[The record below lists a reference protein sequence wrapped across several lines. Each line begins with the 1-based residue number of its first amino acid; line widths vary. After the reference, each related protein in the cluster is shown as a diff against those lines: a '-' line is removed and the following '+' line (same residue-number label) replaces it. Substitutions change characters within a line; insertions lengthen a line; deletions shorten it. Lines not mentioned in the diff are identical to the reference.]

1 MRLRVFVS
9 FFPLRGPSPP
19 VSKSFSGASER
30 LRCRLIRVPPLDV
43 GFVFLSFDFD
53 VFFAVLDSSSSSSS
67 SSSSFAGSHSSATLP
82 LPVVFVVKVPFVFRK
97 TPSPHVLPILST
109 SSSCPKASFSKAP
122 TKVRVDK
129 GGVLDVCLRVDT
141 GISKSSLSLK
151 AKQSAEEE
159 PKKGGDIYYYYVGFV
174 DLSREF
180 FFAENSIEHLGFKT
194 KKEIFLRGGGKM
206 NTTYRYQKRVVQI
219 L

>member
-53 VFFAVLDSSSSSSS
+53 VFFAVLDSSSSSS

-141 GISKSSLSLK
+141 GISKSSLSLSKQNK
-151 AKQSAEEE
+151 AR
-159 PKKGGDIYYYYVGFV
+159 KK
-174 DLSREF
+174 SP
-180 FFAENSIEHLGFKT
+180 
-194 KKEIFLRGGGKM
+194 
-206 NTTYRYQKRVVQI
+206 KRVEISIIIMWVLSTFQGNFFCGK
-219 L
+219 

>member
-1 MRLRVFVS
+1 
-9 FFPLRGPSPP
+9 
-19 VSKSFSGASER
+19 
-30 LRCRLIRVPPLDV
+30 
-43 GFVFLSFDFD
+43 LSFDFD

-109 SSSCPKASFSKAP
+109 SSSCPKASFFKAP
-122 TKVRVDK
+122 TKV
-129 GGVLDVCLRVDT
+129 RVDT

>member
-1 MRLRVFVS
+1 
-9 FFPLRGPSPP
+9 
-19 VSKSFSGASER
+19 
-30 LRCRLIRVPPLDV
+30 
-43 GFVFLSFDFD
+43 
-53 VFFAVLDSSSSSSS
+53 
-67 SSSSFAGSHSSATLP
+67 
-82 LPVVFVVKVPFVFRK
+82 
-97 TPSPHVLPILST
+97 
-109 SSSCPKASFSKAP
+109 
-122 TKVRVDK
+122 VDK